1 MQMQRN
7 PGPERF
13 ILALAL
19 VLPLGL
25 IAVLLLQLPGVSLG
39 LPSSVVYA
47 DTNEQVIAPHPASSN
62 PAPPPTLSAPT
73 ATPKPTATP
82 VASTSTA
89 ADPAAQ
95 ASPTPQAGRTY
106 TVKSGDQLKNI
117 AAIYHMGI
125 GQIIGANNIPNPD
138 SLKVGQVLTIPDS

>member
-1 MQMQRN
+1 MLTPKASN

-19 VLPLGL
+19 CVPLGL
-25 IAVLLLQLPGVSLG
+25 MAVALAQMPGVNLG

-47 DTNEQVIAPHPASSN
+47 DSGDRLIASRPAPSN

-82 VASTSTA
+82 VASPT
-89 ADPAAQ
+89 PVV
-95 ASPTPQAGRTY
+95 SPTPQTGRKY
-106 TVKSGDQLKNI
+106 TVKAGDQLKEI
-117 AAIYHMGI
+117 AAAYHMTI
-125 GQIIGANNIPNPD
+125 WQIIDANSIPNPD
-138 SLKVGQVLTIPDS
+138 SLNVGQVLKIPDS